1 MHKRVVFR
9 MTNTAEQ
16 IAADARVALAF
27 GQRITIVQPK
37 PWGKKPKGWPR
48 GELLN
53 VQGNQ
58 AAYSYDPAK
67 ILDYLEGN
75 GLVEPQERIIGE
87 IVTDD

>member
-1 MHKRVVFR
+1 

-27 GQRITIVQPK
+27 RQRITIVQPK
-37 PWGKKPKGWPR
+37 PWRDKPKGWPC
-48 GELLN
+48 GELLS
-53 VQGNQ
+53 VTAQGGL
-58 AAYSYDPAK
+58 AAYTYDPAK

-75 GLVEPQERIIGE
+75 GLVGVAPRVVGE

>member
-1 MHKRVVFR
+1 MSGKQP

-27 GQRITIVQPK
+27 RQRITIVQPK
-37 PWGKKPKGWPR
+37 PWRNKPKGWPR
-48 GELLN
+48 GELSN

-67 ILDYLEGN
+67 ILGYLEGN

>member
-1 MHKRVVFR
+1 

-37 PWGKKPKGWPR
+37 PWRDKPKGWPR
-48 GELLN
+48 GELLS
-53 VQGNQ
+53 VTAQGGL
-58 AAYSYDPAK
+58 AAYAYDPAK

-75 GLVEPQERIIGE
+75 GLVEPQERIICE

>member
-1 MHKRVVFR
+1 

-27 GQRITIVQPK
+27 GQRIIIVQPVTWK
-37 PWGKKPKGWPR
+37 RPIGWPR
-48 GELLN
+48 GELSN
-53 VQGNQ
+53 VQGNR

-67 ILDYLEGN
+67 ILDYLEGD

-87 IVTDD
+87 IVTDG